1 MKLLGILWNSMDSKK
16 DEALEYIKKFGNV
29 IYWDIDLGEDY
40 KAFLTELYPFNESEK
55 WKADYKING
64 LVYRYDTNRIRILII
79 DLKEDEKVYLKNK
92 DKMMYKNVLELKVS
106 LRKKYDYL
114 VKENTMSGVKKYDN
128 VFHMTDDQKEY
139 EKDLKIIIKYL
150 RKNFERKNGFM
161 KIDGFVDEDTCQTEQ
176 WGTRPKLWINRNILF
191 KENTQNT
198 FECYSEL
205 FNMYLMKLCGL
216 NPAYY
221 DLANYKGKDGV
232 ITINILNDNEFM
244 IDGSHIMSEDESYT
258 KKELIEH
265 NNLEMLE
272 SIIKTWCN
280 DKGYIYND
288 AIMLDLNNLFI
299 YDLLTLQPDRNPS
312 NYAVAVNKETLKTR
326 LVYFDNS
333 NMLFCDKPEI
343 IDLYSKGKIDLEKER
358 GSLKTFLLFKK
369 EDTCFDRKE
378 DLFKSYYECADLER
392 RAYIKNILGMMSSE
406 NLIQIFNSI
415 ENERHFKL
423 PNEFKR
429 MIIGTY
435 NSYHLVL
442 NEIIN
447 QIDEKDKS
455 HIKVLQYK
463 SNCNKM
469 VQE

>member
-1 MKLLGILWNSMDSKK
+1 M
-16 DEALEYIKKFGNV
+16 
-29 IYWDIDLGEDY
+29 
-40 KAFLTELYPFNESEK
+40 
-55 WKADYKING
+55 
-64 LVYRYDTNRIRILII
+64 
-79 DLKEDEKVYLKNK
+79 
-92 DKMMYKNVLELKVS
+92 
-106 LRKKYDYL
+106 
-114 VKENTMSGVKKYDN
+114 
-128 VFHMTDDQKEY
+128 Q
-139 EKDLKIIIKYL
+139 
-150 RKNFERKNGFM
+150 
-161 KIDGFVDEDTCQTEQ
+161 IDGFVDGNTCQTEQ

-216 NPAYY
+216 NPAHY

-244 IDGSHIMSEDESYT
+244 IDGSHIMSSDESYT

-288 AIMLDLNNLFI
+288 AIMLGLNDLFI

-312 NYAVAVNKETLKTR
+312 NYAVAVNKETLNTR

-333 NMLFCDKPEI
+333 NMLFCDKREI

-358 GSLKTFLLFKK
+358 ESLKTFLLFKK

-429 MIIGTY
+429 MIVGTY
-435 NSYHLVL
+435 NSYHFTL

-455 HIKVLQYK
+455 DIKVLQYK
-463 SNCNKM
+463 NNCNKM
-469 VQE
+469 VKE

>member
-40 KAFLTELYPFNESEK
+40 KEFLTELYPFNESEK
-55 WKADYKING
+55 WKAEYKING
-64 LVYRYDTNRIRILII
+64 LVDRYDTNRIRILII

-106 LRKKYDYL
+106 LRKRYDYL
-114 VKENTMSGVKKYDN
+114 VKENTMSDVKKFDN

-150 RKNFERKNGFM
+150 RKTFERKNGFM
-161 KIDGFVDEDTCQTEQ
+161 QIDEFVDECTCQTEQ

-205 FNMYLMKLCGL
+205 FNMYLMRLCGL
-216 NPAYY
+216 SPTYY
-221 DLANYKGKDGV
+221 DLANYSGKDGV
-232 ITINILNDNEFM
+232 ITINVLSDEEFM
-244 IDGSHIMSEDESYT
+244 VDGSHIMSEDESYT

-288 AIMLDLNNLFI
+288 TIMLDLNNLFI

-312 NYAVAVNKETLKTR
+312 NYAVAVNKESLKTR

-343 IDLYSKGKIDLEKER
+343 IDIYSKGKIDLEKER
-358 GSLKTFLLFKK
+358 ESLKTFLLFKK
-369 EDTCFDRKE
+369 ENTCFDRRE
-378 DLFKSYYECADLER
+378 DLFKSYYECADSER
-392 RAYIKNILGMMSSE
+392 RVYIKNILEMMSFE
-406 NLIQIFNSI
+406 NLIQIFNNI
-415 ENERHFKL
+415 ESEIHFKL
-423 PNEFKR
+423 PSEFKR

-435 NSYHLVL
+435 NSYHLAL
-442 NEIIN
+442 KEIIN

-455 HIKVLQYK
+455 YIKVLQ
-463 SNCNKM
+463 
-469 VQE
+469 

>member
-1 MKLLGILWNSMDSKK
+1 M
-16 DEALEYIKKFGNV
+16 
-29 IYWDIDLGEDY
+29 
-40 KAFLTELYPFNESEK
+40 
-55 WKADYKING
+55 
-64 LVYRYDTNRIRILII
+64 
-79 DLKEDEKVYLKNK
+79 
-92 DKMMYKNVLELKVS
+92 
-106 LRKKYDYL
+106 
-114 VKENTMSGVKKYDN
+114 
-128 VFHMTDDQKEY
+128 Q
-139 EKDLKIIIKYL
+139 
-150 RKNFERKNGFM
+150 
-161 KIDGFVDEDTCQTEQ
+161 IDGFVDGNTCQTEQ

-205 FNMYLMKLCGL
+205 FNMYLMKLYGL

-221 DLANYKGKDGV
+221 DLASYKGKDGV

-244 IDGSHIMSEDESYT
+244 IDGSHIMSSDESYT

-288 AIMLDLNNLFI
+288 AIMLGLNDLFI

-312 NYAVAVNKETLKTR
+312 NYAVAVNKETLNTR

-333 NMLFCDKPEI
+333 NMLFCDKREI

-358 GSLKTFLLFKK
+358 ESLKTFLLFKK

-429 MIIGTY
+429 MIVGTY

-469 VQE
+469 VKE